1 MRRIISLILSVILL
15 LATANISY
23 ADETQSIDEQ
33 QFAMLKALNIVC
45 GVNYDEGL
53 LYKEITKSSYIN
65 FIMNIAL
72 DVKYTDDYNAE
83 SLQNAQNMGF
93 ISSANS
99 VGESDK
105 LSLNEALTIAV
116 RLLGYELEAQD
127 RGGYPA
133 GYIFVANSQKLIDD
147 VESGDKLTYSQVF
160 KILYNITE
168 ADCSSYKVTG
178 DGPLINYSKSV
189 NALEY
194 FRHIYKIEG
203 VVTDNGESGLYG
215 DSFIKEEYVNIENKT
230 YLKGSSKAGE
240 LLGRYAVAYVKDNG
254 ELDEIIFIFDKSRT
268 VLEIDVENVS
278 SVTENLTVLK
288 FYESE
293 TAERIR
299 EIKIKPDAIFLKNG
313 VAYSKCSETDFK
325 KYGTDIILIDYENDR
340 VYDYVNFKSYDTM
353 VVEAVSQSL
362 KKIYNKYTFDEDLK
376 ELDLGG
382 YEEKDILIFK
392 NGETTTLAEI
402 ETGDILTVYKIPE
415 NKTGKIKIYVET
427 ESFDGVVKSY
437 SEKNKEIVVDGKT
450 YELSELYVKAREEQ
464 ESEAKPISVGE
475 EYTFYL
481 DTDGKIVYVVKASA
495 ENVTYAYLV
504 KFIPSSEWGET
515 VYYMSLFT
523 EEGAW
528 EQKTLAEKV
537 KVNGTMCKRSNVDL
551 NGEISA
557 CLQKD
562 IIGVKYNT
570 KGEIN
575 YIVTPTDYYEGIDET
590 LLNRDTN
597 VSGKTY
603 RYNDTTFSN
612 YYYMDGYTK
621 VFIVPNDNSEDKSLY
636 RIGTNYSFKSN
647 NTPAGKLTGYN
658 RDEFYNL
665 DMVLWSS
672 PATNIKNVGTTLYMV
687 KEKGLRVNSDGD
699 VLPYVN
705 VASETYAGVTF
716 EGESTDS
723 GLDNV
728 DVGDVIQIH
737 INGEGRIDNCTVFYD
752 LSKNDT
758 SKKTVSGSL
767 GGEDYAVQGYV
778 LKKSVADGM
787 ILIDTALEIAFKLS
801 LSKSV
806 LIYDGEKETV
816 RVGNIND
823 IEKDDFVVV
832 SLTKNQ
838 TAMVAVYKG
847 I

>member
-1 MRRIISLILSVILL
+1 MKRIIGLILSAVLL

-23 ADETQSIDEQ
+23 AEGMQSVEEQ
-33 QFAMLKALNIVC
+33 KFDILKSLDIVC
-45 GVNYDEGL
+45 GIEYEDGL
-53 LYKEITKSSYIN
+53 LYKEITKSGYIN

-72 DVKYTDDYNAE
+72 DEKYTDEYNAE
-83 SLQNAQNMGF
+83 SLQNAQNMGI
-93 ISSANS
+93 ISSASS

-105 LSLNEALTIAV
+105 ISLNEALTIAV
-116 RLLGYELEAQD
+116 RLLGYELEAQN

-133 GYIFVANSQKLIDD
+133 GYISVANSQNLIDD
-147 VESGDKLTYSQVF
+147 VESGDKLTYSQGF
-160 KILYNITE
+160 RILYNITE
-168 ADCSSYKVTG
+168 ANCSSYKVTG
-178 DGPLINYSKSV
+178 DSPLINYSKSV

-194 FRHIYKIEG
+194 FRHIYKTEG
-203 VVTDNGESGLYG
+203 IVTDNGESSLYS
-215 DSFIKEEYVNIENKT
+215 DSLIKEEYVNIENKT
-230 YLKGSSKAGE
+230 YLKGRSKAGE
-240 LLGRYAVAYVKDNG
+240 LLGRYVISYVKDKG
-254 ELDEIIFIFDKSRT
+254 ELDEIIFIIDKSKS
-268 VLEIDVENVS
+268 VLEIEAENVS
-278 SVTENLTVLK
+278 SVAENLTVLK

-293 TAERIR
+293 TATRLK
-299 EIKIKPDAIFLKNG
+299 EIKIKPDAVFLLNG
-313 VAYSKCSETDFK
+313 VAYSKCSDADFK
-325 KYGTDIILIDYENDR
+325 NDGTNIILIDYENDR
-340 VYDYVNFKSYDTM
+340 IYDYVNFESYDTM

-376 ELDLGG
+376 ELDLSG
-382 YEEKDILIFK
+382 YEQKDILIFK
-392 NGETTTLAEI
+392 NGETATLAEI

-437 SEKNKEIVVDGKT
+437 SEKDKEIVVDGKT
-450 YELSELYVKAREEQ
+450 YELSKLYIKARAEKD
-464 ESEAKPISVGE
+464 SEAKPISVGE
-475 EYTFYL
+475 QYSFYQ
-481 DTDGKIVYVVKASA
+481 DQDGKIVYVVKALV
-495 ENVTYAYLV
+495 EDVTYAYLV
-504 KFIPSSEWGET
+504 QFIPSSEWGEN
-515 VYYMSLFT
+515 VYYLSLFT
-523 EEGAW
+523 EDGAW
-528 EQKTLAEKV
+528 EEKTLAEKV
-537 KVNGTMCKRSNVDL
+537 KVNGTMRKRSNVDL

-562 IIGVKYNT
+562 IIGVKYNA

-575 YIVTPTDYYEGIDET
+575 YIVTPTDYYDGIDET

-621 VFIVPNDNSEDKSLY
+621 VFIVPNDNVNDKSLY

-672 PATNIKNVGTTLYMV
+672 PSTNIKNVGTTLYMI
-687 KEKGLRVNSDGD
+687 KEKGLKVNSDGD
-699 VLPYVN
+699 VLPYIN

-716 EGESTDS
+716 EGESKDS

-737 INGEGRIDNCTVFYD
+737 VNTEGRIDNCTVFYD
-752 LSKNDT
+752 LSSNDT
-758 SKKTVSGSL
+758 SKKTVSGTI
-767 GGEDYAVQGYV
+767 GGEDYAIQGYV
-778 LKKSVADGM
+778 LKKDVADGM
-787 ILIDTALEIAFKLS
+787 ILIDTVQEIAFKLS

-838 TAMVAVYKG
+838 TAMVAVYKE